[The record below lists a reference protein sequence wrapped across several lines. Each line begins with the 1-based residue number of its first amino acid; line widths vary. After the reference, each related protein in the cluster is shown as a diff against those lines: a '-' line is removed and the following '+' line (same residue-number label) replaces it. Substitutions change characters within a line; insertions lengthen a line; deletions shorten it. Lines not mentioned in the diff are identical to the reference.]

1 MGSEDPSAL
10 FFVADGAAKER
21 VQCRDSQ
28 RKKKQRLKVH
38 TKCSETWKNGFELR
52 KRRKYTIKASQN
64 RVAKINFRTKSAVKA
79 SEKGVLQQLYN
90 NRTTFKTSLQCSS
103 RGFLGEKVLKF
114 YIIHQNTTESL
125 DHETLL

>member
-21 VQCRDSQ
+21 MQCRDSK

-52 KRRKYTIKASQN
+52 KRRKYTIEASQN
-64 RVAKINFRTKSAVKA
+64 CVAKANFRTKSAMNSRPKRTDCNICITKNNIQDVSKA
-79 SEKGVLQQLYN
+79 LIK
-90 NRTTFKTSLQCSS
+90 
-103 RGFLGEKVLKF
+103 GFL
-114 YIIHQNTTESL
+114 
-125 DHETLL
+125 

>member
-1 MGSEDPSAL
+1 MGSEGPSAL

-64 RVAKINFRTKSAVKA
+64 CVAKSRFPYKKCHEQPLERTDCNICITIK
-79 SEKGVLQQLYN
+79 QH
-90 NRTTFKTSLQCSS
+90 
-103 RGFLGEKVLKF
+103 LGRA
-114 YIIHQNTTESL
+114 
-125 DHETLL
+125 